1 MIWLDIIQRQI
12 AISHVVSVKLIDMYF
27 DTAKINFKL
36 LNSIVQTAELQIP
49 KMMMKKG
56 DGQMQTDGP
65 MGHSTRF

>member
-1 MIWLDIIQRQI
+1 MIWLDMIQRQI

-36 LNSIVQTAELQIP
+36 LNNIVQTTELQIP

-56 DGQMQTDGP
+56 DGQITDGP